1 MACSVAQCLEVVG
14 EWWTMLIIRDVFL
27 GINRF
32 DDLQGRLGIARN
44 VLAQRLDHLVE
55 QGVLRRVPYQDH
67 PVRNEYR
74 LTDKGRDLWPVL
86 TAMRHWGDVWA
97 APDGPSV
104 ELVHDGCERVSHAVL
119 TCSECGEPLDARQ
132 VHAVAGPGAGPTSP
146 IPAAGRRPTRG
157 APRAPRKRP
166 PPGKISR

>member
-14 EWWTMLIIRDVFL
+14 EWWTMLIVRDVFL

-74 LTDKGRDLWPVL
+74 L
-86 TAMRHWGDVWA
+86 
-97 APDGPSV
+97 
-104 ELVHDGCERVSHAVL
+104 
-119 TCSECGEPLDARQ
+119 
-132 VHAVAGPGAGPTSP
+132 
-146 IPAAGRRPTRG
+146 RP
-157 APRAPRKRP
+157 
-166 PPGKISR
+166 